1 MIVQSRSPYGETR
14 PWGGIM
20 RILYARQY
28 RLVIVAGA
36 AALLLATIFW
46 QHDRAADYAD
56 TVREGASSL
65 MRPTTNIVGNAEFPD
80 VWTRQDAHKIEWA
93 DWFDGHFQNI
103 TKAPTITL
111 QDAKRGCDFVN
122 PEEVNFAFGES
133 SGWGLDL
140 TWVTKD
146 RGMREINLRRKQW
159 QDFIL
164 GKTGKLLPYDAYADQ
179 FNGKG
184 IVIVGGQGRSLK
196 RVRVILK
203 QLTRLGCKL
212 PVEIH
217 YWGAEMSSEARA
229 DIAKRYHT
237 IYFQNIAS
245 PNSIKGSYYY
255 KIYGIHY
262 SLKTVALINARFE
275 EIIMLD
281 SDNIPVIDPDK
292 LFDSWTYKEYGAVF
306 WPDIARTRPNNPIW
320 SITNTPCQS
329 VEEWELE
336 SGQLMVNKKKF
347 FYHLQ
352 LAAWWIDENE
362 TDGYFKSLMLGD
374 KDCFRWAWHA
384 LKTKYGVPSRW
395 ITSIGTLNGDYFCG
409 HTFAQ
414 HHPDTDGEIAFLHG
428 GLMKQLRK
436 PVVQWQ
442 KDVNGG
448 IFQAYKRDPEDQDKT
463 SNINVNIKW
472 DGQTY
477 LPESYKPEG
486 GLVAGQCTD
495 FFDIDARD
503 ITEVLPKSV
512 FSNEVFEELGGY
524 WMLEEGNDKHTL
536 DGAM

>member
-1 MIVQSRSPYGETR
+1 MIVQSRSPFDESR

-20 RILYARQY
+20 RILFARQY
-28 RLVIVAGA
+28 RLPILALVVAF
-36 AALLLATIFW
+36 LLVTVYW
-46 QHDRAADYAD
+46 QHDRAADYAS
-56 TVREGASSL
+56 TVRAGASSFL
-65 MRPTTNIVGNAEFPD
+65 QNQNGRAVD
-80 VWTRQDAHKIEWA
+80 VTVRQDAHKIEWA
-93 DWFDGHFQNI
+93 DWFEPHFKNL
-103 TKAPTITL
+103 TKAPKITL
-111 QDAKRGCDFVN
+111 QQAKKGCNFPK

-140 TWVTKD
+140 SWVTKD
-146 RGMREINLRRKQW
+146 RGMREINARRKEW
-159 QDFIL
+159 MDFIL
-164 GKTGKLLPYDAYADQ
+164 DEKKLLPYDAYADQ

-212 PVEIH
+212 PIEIH

-245 PNSIKGSYYY
+245 PHSIKGSYYY

-281 SDNIPVIDPDK
+281 SDNIPVIDPAK
-292 LFDSWTYKEYGAVF
+292 LFESETYKEYGSVF
-306 WPDIARTRPNNPIW
+306 WPDIARTRINNPIW
-320 SITNTPCQS
+320 AITNTPCQS
-329 VEEWELE
+329 VTEWELE

-352 LAAWWIDENE
+352 LAAWFIDDVEGS

-374 KDCFRWAWHA
+374 KDTFRWAWHA
-384 LKTKYGVPSRW
+384 LQTKYGTPDRW
-395 ITSIGTLNGDYFCG
+395 ITSVGTLNDDYFCG
-409 HTFAQ
+409 HSFAQ
-414 HHPDTDGEIAFLHG
+414 HHPDKDGDIAFLHG

-436 PVVQWQ
+436 PVVQYQ

-448 IFQAYKRDPEDQDKT
+448 IFQAYKRDPNDQDKS

-472 DGQTY
+472 DGQSY
-477 LPESYKPEG
+477 LPESYKPPE

-495 FFDIDARD
+495 FFDIDARPLEE
-503 ITEVLPKSV
+503 ILPSSR
-512 FSNEVFEELGGY
+512 FSNEIFEEIGGY